1 VKITVEI
8 DKGPT
13 WPVTRLAA
21 ESAQFSRGL
30 GTVDDGAL
38 IGEVLDFIMHATYRE
53 YLFTGDVAALLADMA
68 VQTGDRVVFDDVDG
82 GVSFVSPPTDEG
94 PEVTE

>member
-1 VKITVEI
+1 MKVTVEI

-53 YLFTGDVAALLADMA
+53 YLFTGPVAALLADMA
-68 VQTGDRVVFDDVDG
+68 VQTGDRVVFDDGG
-82 GVSFVSPPTDEG
+82 GVSFVSPPTDEE